1 MGTLLWQPGNTTTSS
16 RTPHTSLGHSIEAM
30 AEEECKRTVTLVTN
44 DNVSV
49 NMPFTWVKD
58 SGFLAAQLDDED
70 GAFPVSHPPR
80 IAPAL

>member
-1 MGTLLWQPGNTTTSS
+1 
-16 RTPHTSLGHSIEAM
+16 M
-30 AEEECKRTVTLVTN
+30 AEEECKRTVTLVAN